1 MNTSLSEGGKPV
13 DLPSYAELLAAYQG
27 LIQRHSAVA
36 GEGDLVDDR
45 ALLARA
51 IAGPTG
57 KNTPNDFFQDRC
69 DPWLLACFGAEI
81 AADVTERNH
90 RFFEEAGELVQ
101 SFGVTVQEAHQLV
114 NYVWGRPKGEPEQ
127 EVGGVMVTLAALC
140 SASGMQMHACG
151 EVELARVWTKVEKI
165 RAKQKAKPKF
175 SATPYAADPLVIDV
189 EVLESV
195 ASEAGLQGLSGI
207 GADAQAYSRR
217 LIERFIAG
225 GSEHLKCL
233 AADQAFADPSD
244 LGLTRGNVELG
255 VS

>member
-1 MNTSLSEGGKPV
+1 MNTPVSEGGKPV
-13 DLPSYAELLAAYQG
+13 DLPSYAELLAAFQG

-36 GEGDLVDDR
+36 GEGDLADDR

-51 IAGPTG
+51 TAAPIG
-57 KNTPNDFFQDRC
+57 KNTSDDFFQDRC
-69 DPWLLACFGAEI
+69 DPWMLACFGAEI
-81 AADVTERNH
+81 SADVTERNH

-101 SFGVTVQEAHQLV
+101 SQGMTVQEAHQLV

-151 EVELARVWTKVEKI
+151 EIELARVWTKVEKI

-195 ASEAGLQGLSGI
+195 ASQAGLDNLRNIGI
-207 GADAQAYSRR
+207 DGEAFSRL
-217 LIERFIAG
+217 LIERFIAD
-225 GSEHLKCL
+225 GSEHLKS
-233 AADQAFADPSD
+233 AEKAVA
-244 LGLTRGNVELG
+244 
-255 VS
+255 